1 MKDIGLVFAAA
12 ILSAGSILMM
22 TSSVHSQ
29 EVARISK
36 EEVRKMLGN
45 PGCIIIDVRQ
55 QADWNASKEKIE
67 GAVREDPDKVASLM
81 DKYPKDK
88 TLIFYCA

>member
-22 TSSVHSQ
+22 TSLVHSQ
-29 EVARISK
+29 EVPRISK

-55 QADWNASKEKIE
+55 QADWNASKEKIK

-88 TLIFYCA
+88 ILIFYCA